1 MLPIKNLEKLVLK
14 YFSTDLN
21 KIGVIKLIFL
31 NMILIK
37 VSLKY
42 VFFFNQFYENKN
54 VPKLIIL
61 NLDIKDKKLI
71 EQTLSTKENKNISIA
86 IAKKGAKEKVIS

>member
-1 MLPIKNLEKLVLK
+1 M
-14 YFSTDLN
+14 SS
-21 KIGVIKLIFL
+21 FL
-31 NMILIK
+31 M
-37 VSLKY
+37 
-42 VFFFNQFYENKN
+42 QFYENKN

-86 IAKKGAKEKVIS
+86 IVKKGAKAKVISLAEKNAKESLNRKLYETNNNKNLFEGIV